1 MEEKKKNE
9 KHILE
14 DLKNSDLEKYKV
26 VMSFLHLFY
35 RIKSA
40 VNGIRIDY
48 YSSKTFTAL
57 KNSDT

>member
-26 VMSFLHLFY
+26 VMSFLQLFY
-35 RIKSA
+35 RIKSG
-40 VNGIRIDY
+40 VNGTRIDY